1 MTETEIKK
9 LLKERLKPSR
19 YEHTISVADTAMHLA
34 KIHGADEKKA
44 YLAGLL
50 HDCAKCM
57 TIDEL
62 KEKTST
68 YNIVLDEVS
77 QASPQLL
84 HSYVGAYEAKYTYK
98 VDDEEILDAIYHHTT
113 GKAAMSKLCAIVYL
127 ADAIEP
133 LRVFPD
139 VDIIRETAEHSLEKA
154 VFMYSEACIRFVL
167 KKGNLLHPNTV
178 DTRNYY
184 ITAE

>member
-1 MTETEIKK
+1 MTETEIKQ

-19 YEHTISVADTAMHLA
+19 YEHTISVANEAMHLA
-34 KIHGADEKKA
+34 KVHGADESKA

-50 HDCAKCM
+50 HDCAKFM

-62 KEKTST
+62 KEKITK
-68 YNIVLDEVS
+68 YNITLDEVS
-77 QASPQLL
+77 LMSPQLL
-84 HSYVGAYEAKYTYK
+84 HSYVGAYEAKHTYG
-98 VDDEEILDAIYHHTT
+98 VDDEEIFDAIYHHTT
-113 GKAAMSKLCAIVYL
+113 GKADMSKLCAIVYL

-133 LRVFPD
+133 LRSFPD
-139 VDIIRETAEHSLEKA
+139 VDKIREAAEHSLEKA
-154 VFMYSEACIRFVL
+154 VFMYSEASIKFVL

-184 ITAE
+184 ITSK

>member
-1 MTETEIKK
+1 MTETEIKT

-19 YEHTISVADTAMHLA
+19 YEHTISVANTAKHLA
-34 KIHGADEKKA
+34 KVHGADEKKA

-62 KEKTST
+62 KEKVIM
-68 YNIVLDEVS
+68 YNINLDYVS
-77 QASPQLL
+77 LSSPQLL
-84 HSYVGAYEAKYTYK
+84 HSYVGAYEAKHTYG
-98 VDDEEILDAIYHHTT
+98 VDDEEIFDAIYHHTT

-133 LRVFPD
+133 LRIFPE
-139 VDIIRETAEHSLEKA
+139 VDKIRATAEHALERA
-154 VFMYSEACIRFVL
+154 VFMYSEASIRFVL